1 MCQVVYIFK
10 KKPFP
15 LPRGCKAIV
24 FVSLSPCSFPT
35 DQARPDLY
43 ILVDYNDYF
52 ALSLE
57 QRQQNK
63 NSFHMKF
70 YLNGLKKR
78 EREEKQKK
86 KKKFQVGA
94 RKKKVGLG
102 GKEKRPLRRKNI
114 FY

>member
-1 MCQVVYIFK
+1 M
-10 KKPFP
+10 
-15 LPRGCKAIV
+15 PRGCKAIV

-35 DQARPDLY
+35 DQARPNLY

-86 KKKFQVGA
+86 KK
-94 RKKKVGLG
+94 
-102 GKEKRPLRRKNI
+102 
-114 FY
+114 